1 MPNEL
6 IAAGSPAWVLLS
18 VIYHHVLAQSP
29 SPEAAKI
36 AISTARQDGRLRL
49 RAEVREHKPIPGRL
63 NPGEQPAQIF
73 PKCDL
78 DQPILANDKFSNWN
92 WERSYAS
99 RRNTTNNFLFEYVNI
114 VGNRDDVLRLWPR
127 AEPTVDIPKVASV
140 KPKDISGLVWATVV
154 TLDNMEK
161 NSGGRVI
168 RPDAKTVDRKGQHGA
183 SENSLRE
190 NAAKSRGL
198 SSEEREIS
206 IGGFMRVTGGFRRA
220 WAELCASL
228 ANGKV

>member
-49 RAEVREHKPIPGRL
+49 RAEVREHKPVPGRL
-63 NPGEQPAQIF
+63 NPGEQPAQIL

-78 DQPILANDKFSNWN
+78 DQPILAIDKFSKWN

-140 KPKDISGLVWATVV
+140 RPKDVSGLVWATVV

-161 NSGGRVI
+161 
-168 RPDAKTVDRKGQHGA
+168 T
-183 SENSLRE
+183 
-190 NAAKSRGL
+190 AAAGL
-198 SSEEREIS
+198 SGLTQKQLTERVSTELARTVSERTLQKA
-206 IGGFMRVTGGFRRA
+206 VAYRRKT
-220 WAELCASL
+220 EKSP
-228 ANGKV
+228 